1 MRYGQT
7 TGPIVTR
14 TARGRMARLVSTLAL
29 GVAVAGAAAGVAGAS
44 EFPTLPPGGEAVV
57 TGTHVSCSVTATT
70 VLCKKVGGL
79 RATLGKAG
87 TVRVTR
93 GSRTLFSTVTPRPL
107 HVNGGF
113 VLLVSQD
120 IYCHV
125 YVAGARTLTCSLL
138 SHGGGGAPKT
148 YGFDISDRSV
158 IVFRYDTSGRRHT
171 SRTFSQP

>member
-1 MRYGQT
+1 MRYGQL
-7 TGPIVTR
+7 TGSTVTQ
-14 TARGRMARLVSTLAL
+14 TARRRMGRLLSTLAL
-29 GVAVAGAAAGVAGAS
+29 GVAVAAAAAVVAGAG
-44 EFPTLPPGGEAVV
+44 EFPTLPAGGEAVV

-79 RATLGKAG
+79 TATLGKAG

-93 GSRTLFSTVTPRPL
+93 GSRTLFSTVKPRQL

-113 VLLVSQD
+113 VLDSGD

-125 YVAGARTLTCSLL
+125 YVAGARTLTCSLVY
-138 SHGGGGAPKT
+138 GGGGPPRT

-158 IVFRYDTSGRRHT
+158 VVFRYNTAGNRHT
-171 SRTFSQP
+171 IKTFSQA

>member
-113 VLLVSQD
+113 VLVSQD

-125 YVAGARTLTCSLL
+125 YVAGARTLTCSLVYA
-138 SHGGGGAPKT
+138 GGGAPKT
-148 YGFDISDRSV
+148 HGFDISDRSV
-158 IVFRYDTSGRRHT
+158 IVFQYNTAGTRQTIK
-171 SRTFSQP
+171 TFSQP